1 MSPALF
7 NPFASALLAA
17 RILLTHL
24 SPFETNTKIIVA
36 VTERLTSDRDLPLT
50 ITDIYLPR
58 GKQSSCPGG
67 SSYSG
72 PAVVRHPR
80 GTTTRLSLSS
90 HLFKSYRLPQ

>member
-36 VTERLTSDRDLPLT
+36 ATERLTSDRDLPLT
-50 ITDIYLPR
+50 ITDIYLPH

-67 SSYSG
+67 SSHSG
-72 PAVVRHPR
+72 PTVVRHP
-80 GTTTRLSLSS
+80 LVILHHYLSS
-90 HLFKSYRLPQ
+90 HHFTSYRLYV